1 MNRMPCW
8 LLVVLVASASGCR
21 STRRVEPLE
30 PTPAMMVQEP
40 SASAESP
47 TSDQESWSDMSRTG
61 TVSPDEAS
69 QELTDDSVMRPVSY
83 QESVEATD
91 TAPLAPDTDA
101 QRGTPPVPSESDA
114 LPSDSMEVP
123 PVQSELDESAEE
135 VPASETQAA
144 LTPDPRLGLDDV
156 LGSVA
161 NHYPLLEVAMAEQ
174 QIATGRELSAWG
186 EFDTN
191 AKAYSLA
198 APMGYYQNYRSLI
211 ALEQP
216 VFCGGYVYS
225 GYKIGDGKFQ
235 PWYKERETNEGGEF
249 SLGMGVPLWQ
259 NRSIDKRR
267 SAVWQANL
275 ARRAVEP
282 AVESQ
287 WLDFSRVAAQT
298 YWSWV
303 AAGFSLQA
311 QERLLQLAQQRVTQ
325 VEERV
330 RSGDLER
337 IASIDNQRLIAGR
350 ETKRVETERKF
361 QESSIKLSL
370 FHRDAGGQPL
380 RASREQ
386 LPSDFPTLTVPDEQQ
401 LEADQNAAVAARPEL
416 RELDLTVQ
424 QLRVELA
431 QARNQ
436 LQPKLDATVLAS
448 QDVGGQTS
456 SLGDKTPFEL
466 EAGLVGE
473 VPLQRRE
480 ARGKIQSTTGKLR
493 QLQAKREFVIDKTV
507 AAVRDA
513 YSALRAAANR
523 SQLAAKNVE
532 LAQQSL
538 ELGRTAF
545 AAGDVDLIVLNI
557 YEQAVTDAELV
568 EITARADYFAALADY
583 YAILARDPLTEWTV
597 ESN

>member
-1 MNRMPCW
+1 MKRMHCW
-8 LLVVLVASASGCR
+8 LLLVLVASAGGCR
-21 STRRVEPLE
+21 STRRVEPIE
-30 PTPAMMVQEP
+30 PTAAMMVHE
-40 SASAESP
+40 ASSTTTDPAQDEHDSP
-47 TSDQESWSDMSRTG
+47 TEMNRTE
-61 TVSPDEAS
+61 TVTRDDVVPDPAE
-69 QELTDDSVMRPVSY
+69 SVMRPASY
-83 QESVEATD
+83 QETVNGPETPA
-91 TAPLAPDTDA
+91 TAPPVNA
-101 QRGTPPVPSESDA
+101 QRRTPPVPAGEGDLPTDA
-114 LPSDSMEVP
+114 MDVPDVATSIDAEV
-123 PVQSELDESAEE
+123 DGEE
-135 VPASETQAA
+135 VPQPDDA
-144 LTPDPRLGLDDV
+144 TPAPRSSVLQLDDV

-174 QIATGRELSAWG
+174 QIALGREVSAWG

-259 NRSIDKRR
+259 NRVIDKRR

-282 AVESQ
+282 AIESQ
-287 WLDFSRVAAQT
+287 WLDFSRAAAQA

-311 QERLLQLAQQRVTQ
+311 QERLLLLAQERVAQ

-330 RSGDLER
+330 RSGDLEQ

-361 QESSIKLSL
+361 QESAIKLSL
-370 FHRDAGGQPL
+370 FHRDEQGQPL
-380 RASREQ
+380 RADRNE
-386 LPSDFPTLTVPDEQQ
+386 LPKDFPNLLIPDDQQ
-401 LEADQNAAVAARPEL
+401 LLADQNAAIAARPEL
-416 RELDLTVQ
+416 RELDLIVQ

-448 QDVGGQTS
+448 QDVGGQAS

-480 ARGKIQSTTGKLR
+480 ARGKIQATTGKLR
-493 QLQAKREFVIDKTV
+493 QLRAKREFVVDKTV

-545 AAGDVDLIVLNI
+545 TAGDVDLIVLNI
-557 YEQAVTDAELV
+557 YEQAVTDAEIV
-568 EITARADYFAALADY
+568 EISARADYFAALAEY
-583 YAILARDPLTEWTV
+583 HAILARDPLTEWTP
-597 ESN
+597 